1 MIKVLITDDHQMFID
16 GIKALLVDSEEIHVV
31 AMANNGEEALEK
43 LKNQPIDVVIMDIN
57 MPVMNGI
64 EATKQIKEKYP
75 DVKILALTMY
85 IEKELITE
93 IVKAGATGY
102 ILKNTGKEELVNALT
117 TIAKGEKFYSSDV
130 ALKMMD
136 AKTTLEYAE
145 DLKDHKNLNIN
156 LTKREEEILKLIAQE
171 YTTTQIAEKLFIS
184 FFTVET
190 HRKNLIRKLNVK
202 NVAGLVKFAIKNG
215 LVD

>member
-1 MIKVLITDDHQMFID
+1 MIRVLITDDHQMFID
-16 GIKALLVDSEEIHVV
+16 GIKALLVDSEEVHVV
-31 AMANNGEEALEK
+31 AMANNGEEALDR
-43 LKNQPIDVVIMDIN
+43 LKKQPIDVVIMDIN

-64 EATKQIKEKYP
+64 EATKQIREKYP
-75 DVKILALTMY
+75 DVKVLALTMY

-102 ILKNTGKEELVNALT
+102 ILKNTGKEELITAIT

-130 ALKMMD
+130 ALKMLD
-136 AKTTLEYAE
+136 AKTTLEYVE
-145 DLKDHKNLNIN
+145 DIDNQNRNIN
-156 LTKREEEILKLIAQE
+156 LTKREKEILKLITME
-171 YTTTQIAEKLFIS
+171 YTTPQIAEKLLIS
-184 FFTVET
+184 YFTVET

-202 NVAGLVKFAIKNG
+202 NVAGLVKIAIQNG

>member
-1 MIKVLITDDHQMFID
+1 MIRVLITDDHQMFID
-16 GIKALLVDSEEIHVV
+16 GIKALLVDSKEVHVV
-31 AMANNGEEALEK
+31 AMANNGEEALDR
-43 LKNQPIDVVIMDIN
+43 LKKQPIDVVIMDIN

-64 EATKQIKEKYP
+64 EATKQIREKYP
-75 DVKILALTMY
+75 DVKVLALTMY

-102 ILKNTGKEELVNALT
+102 ILKNTGKEELITAIT

-130 ALKMMD
+130 ALKMLD
-136 AKTTLEYAE
+136 AKTTLEYVE
-145 DLKDHKNLNIN
+145 DIDNQNRNIN
-156 LTKREEEILKLIAQE
+156 LTKREKEILKLITME
-171 YTTTQIAEKLFIS
+171 YTTPQIAEKLLIS
-184 FFTVET
+184 YFTVET

-202 NVAGLVKFAIKNG
+202 NVAGLVKIAIQNG

>member
-1 MIKVLITDDHQMFID
+1 MIRVLITDDHQMFID
-16 GIKALLVDSEEIHVV
+16 GIKALLVDSEEVHVV
-31 AMANNGEEALEK
+31 AMANNGEEALDR
-43 LKNQPIDVVIMDIN
+43 LKKQPIDVVIMDIN

-64 EATKQIKEKYP
+64 EATKQIREKYP
-75 DVKILALTMY
+75 DVKVLALTMY

-102 ILKNTGKEELVNALT
+102 ILKNTGKEELITAIT

-130 ALKMMD
+130 ALKMLD
-136 AKTTLEYAE
+136 AKTTREYVE
-145 DLKDHKNLNIN
+145 DIDNQNRNIN
-156 LTKREEEILKLIAQE
+156 LTKREKEILKLITME
-171 YTTTQIAEKLFIS
+171 YTTPQIAEKLLIS
-184 FFTVET
+184 YFTVET

-202 NVAGLVKFAIKNG
+202 NVAGLVKIAIQNG